1 VLPAMIPDLLLAD
14 LDRAQSLYAKRF
26 RPAKVGRGNN
36 QSRVQEVRRDH
47 IAWLDPL
54 DDQLINWFSWTEAL
68 RQLLNQRLFLGL
80 WDFECHFARYRR
92 GDFYAKHLDA
102 FRDTDIRRV
111 SLVVYLNESWVVEA
125 GGELVLYPQGVA
137 PITVE
142 PHRGTVV
149 LFLSERIPHEVRP
162 ARRQRYSVAGWFRR
176 NTNVGGAIDPSR

>member
-1 VLPAMIPDLLLAD
+1 MIPDLLLAD
-14 LDRAQSLYAKRF
+14 LDCARASYAKRF
-26 RPAKVGRGNN
+26 RPAKVGRGDHR
-36 QSRVQEVRRDH
+36 SRVREVRRDH

-54 DDQLINWFSWTEAL
+54 DGQLQNWFSWAEAL
-68 RQLLNQRLFLGL
+68 RQILNQHLFLGL

-102 FRDTDIRRV
+102 FRDTDARRV
-111 SLVVYLNESWVVEA
+111 SLVVYLNNNWVPEA
-125 GGELVLYPQGVA
+125 GGELILYPERTDA
-137 PITVE
+137 ITVE

-176 NTNVGGAIDPSR
+176 NTSIGGVIDPPC